1 MFRFLCGL
9 SLALVTV
16 PLPSFSIPSTSYPAP
31 KKAVTKI
38 GSELWIE
45 QKLRQYP
52 ELLWLADV
60 PANLSSQRSSFEEN
74 SQHPSEVLFERESP
88 GFDDTIRSL
97 IYLHLLLNGS
107 RLSYVTLTRL
117 IKPTEA
123 LPSFK
128 LFQSLHK
135 QLVKYLNSP
144 KAFDNSVKILETS
157 LVLKNIGYS
166 RKARQLFQP
175 YFTENDPALFY
186 DKAMLVLKAFPEL
199 SPSYSRLSQEQK
211 DAFLSLRKLDNYGDL
226 LSLTKSPSK
235 KLLQLSRTKYP
246 VVLLDACL
254 YNLDAFGAGIPREE
268 FYQNLQV
275 FSAYLQQNST
285 LEEAFSRYLSF
296 RANKL
301 GFEGQ
306 TKADMTLV
314 RLASLMNISS
324 PNEAAALLWSFQNLS
339 SEELGHIISAFYSSS
354 GEYLERDI
362 RGLPALTTGLAAITP
377 STIVGVEPRL
387 RQVFSATLSLLAKG
401 LKTEKEMLQKQLLP
415 KGTVLDFVETASTFG
430 GLNVFSDTIF
440 VRIHLNGSVSIYA

>member
-1 MFRFLCGL
+1 MCRFLCGL
-9 SLALVTV
+9 FLALLVTPIPSF
-16 PLPSFSIPSTSYPAP
+16 PLPNSSSTPG
-31 KKAVTKI
+31 KAAAKI

-60 PANLSSQRSSFEEN
+60 PAHLSAQRLNTDEG
-74 SQHPSEVLFERESP
+74 SQHSSETLFERESP
-88 GFDDTIRSL
+88 EFDSTIRSL

-107 RLSYVTLTRL
+107 RLSYVTLTKL
-117 IKPTEA
+117 VKSNEA

-157 LVLKNIGYS
+157 LVLKNIGCS

-199 SPSYSRLSQEQK
+199 SPSYSRLSTEQK
-211 DAFLSLRKLDNYGDL
+211 DAFLSLRKLGNYGDL

-235 KLLQLSRTKYP
+235 KLLQLGRTKHP
-246 VVLLDACL
+246 VVLLDVCL
-254 YNLDAFGAGIPREE
+254 YNLDAFGSGSYKED
-268 FYQNLQV
+268 FFQNLQV

-285 LEEAFSRYLSF
+285 VEEAFSRYLNF

-301 GFEGQ
+301 GLEGQ
-306 TKADMTLV
+306 SKSDMTLV
-314 RLASLMNISS
+314 RLSSLMNISS
-324 PNEAAALLWSFQNLS
+324 PSEAAALFWSFHNLS
-339 SEELGHIISAFYSSS
+339 SEEMEYITSAFYSTG

-362 RGLPALTTGLAAITP
+362 KGLPALTVGLAAITP
-377 STIVGVEPRL
+377 NTIVGIEPRL

-401 LKTEKEMLQKQLLP
+401 LKTEKDMLQKQLLP

-430 GLNVFSDTIF
+430 GLNVFSDTIS